1 MTLQLTLV
9 PTTLTGKGQRY
20 AAMLGDRELCRSRQP
35 FYEAARVLMAE
46 GAAYSTMLEAR
57 HQGSDTVAMRM
68 WVGYA
73 AERSVTELASGGMR
87 LVRWEPRTGAQ
98 DAPPGNGE
106 ASDFAMEAV

>member
-1 MTLQLTLV
+1 MTIELTIV

-35 FYEAARVLMAE
+35 FYDAARVLMAE

-73 AERSVTELASGGMR
+73 ALRTVGETARGMT
-87 LVRWEPRTGAQ
+87 LGRWEPRTFDGPADSRADGAPEN
-98 DAPPGNGE
+98 A
-106 ASDFAMEAV
+106 AEAV